1 MARAKTAKKRVAAPA
16 RPAKKAA
23 LKAPAKRSPAA
34 RKTPPAEKA
43 APKKAGPEPAR
54 TELAR
59 MVELLDRAWNGPAW
73 HGPAVLEALEGVTA
87 AQAAARPIAHA
98 HSIGELVLHMAT
110 WKRAVASRLRGV
122 AYAPDAAENFPEFRE
137 ADWERARE
145 KLATEH
151 RALRAAVAGLTS
163 ARLTRPAVKG
173 GSYSYLQAHGMVH
186 HDLWHAGQIMVLRRA
201 LED

>member
-1 MARAKTAKKRVAAPA
+1 
-16 RPAKKAA
+16 
-23 LKAPAKRSPAA
+23 
-34 RKTPPAEKA
+34 
-43 APKKAGPEPAR
+43 
-54 TELAR
+54 
-59 MVELLDRAWNGPAW
+59 MVELLDRAWKGPAW

-137 ADWERARE
+137 ADWERAQE

-151 RALRAAVAGLTS
+151 RALRAAVSRLTP
-163 ARLTRPAVKG
+163 ARLTQPAVEG
-173 GSYSYLQAHGMVH
+173 GSFCYLQAHGMVH

-201 LED
+201 LEG